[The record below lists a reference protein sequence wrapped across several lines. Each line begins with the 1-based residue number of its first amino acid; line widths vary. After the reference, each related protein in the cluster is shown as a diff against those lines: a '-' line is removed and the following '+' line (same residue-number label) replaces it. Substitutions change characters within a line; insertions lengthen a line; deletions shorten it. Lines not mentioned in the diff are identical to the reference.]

1 MNLEILEQIG
11 LTKTE
16 IKIYL
21 ALLKLGQTTTTSIV
35 REAEIHASKVYE
47 FLDKLIQKGLVS
59 YVIKSNKK
67 YFSAASPAFLKEFM
81 REKENKIKEQEREID
96 NLLPELKNIQLSGK
110 DIIQSET
117 YEGLKGL
124 KSVYEKILTTLGKN
138 ETQYI
143 IGAPKVGNELLEG
156 YLLDWHKKRL
166 KKGIKC
172 KIIYDSNAKEYG
184 EVRAKMP
191 LTEVKYMPKDINSPM
206 WIEIWGDY
214 VAIGHIKERNAILFL
229 IHDKGIA
236 KGYLDYFNLI
246 WKIAKN

>member
-1 MNLEILEQIG
+1 MNTQILEQIG

-21 ALLKLGQTTTTSIV
+21 ALLKLGQTTTTNIV
-35 REAEIHASKVYE
+35 KEAEIHASKVYE
-47 FLDKLIQKGLVS
+47 FLEKLIQKGLVS

-67 YFSAASPAFLKEFM
+67 YFSASNPAFLKEFM
-81 REKENKIKEQEREID
+81 REKENKIKEQEKEID
-96 NLLPELKNIQLSGK
+96 NLLPELKEIQLSGK
-110 DIIQSET
+110 DIIQSEI

-138 ETQYI
+138 EIQYI

-172 KIIYDSNAKEYG
+172 KIIYDSDAKEYG

-191 LTEVKYMPKDINSPM
+191 LTEVKYMPKDMNSPM

-214 VAIGHIKERNAILFL
+214 VAIGHIKERNSILFL

-236 KGYLDYFNLI
+236 KGYIDYFNLI
-246 WKIAKN
+246 WKVSKK